1 MSLQPGADNG
11 NQAVLPSSEGRDVGR
26 LDFNWKKKK
35 KRKLMIIKCQLEIQ
49 HACGLDTT

>member
-35 KRKLMIIKCQLEIQ
+35 K
-49 HACGLDTT
+49 GNS